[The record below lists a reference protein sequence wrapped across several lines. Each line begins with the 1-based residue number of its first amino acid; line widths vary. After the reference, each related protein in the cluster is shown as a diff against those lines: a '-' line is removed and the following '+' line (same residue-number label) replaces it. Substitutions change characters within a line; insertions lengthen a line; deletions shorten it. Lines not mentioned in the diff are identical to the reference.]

1 MIKVTKRKKQKEEE
15 GSKKKLRRM
24 GRLYQREQRV
34 AVAAVCDMAS
44 NDWRKI
50 RFIPKN
56 MTASK
61 SEWSTDGS
69 IKCKKMA

>member
-1 MIKVTKRKKQKEEE
+1 M
-15 GSKKKLRRM
+15 
-24 GRLYQREQRV
+24 

-44 NDWRKI
+44 NDCRKI

-61 SEWSTDGS
+61 SERSTDGS
-69 IKCKKMA
+69 IKCKKIA